1 MSVNLEIKVGRPWH
15 GLGGA
20 YARGEEAALRWYP
33 ADWRDPDAWRARARV
48 VRELFN
54 KDARERAVASLHA
67 PTEEV
72 RRALARV
79 VDDGG
84 FLITTGQQP
93 GLFTGP
99 LYTIHKALS
108 AVALARSLEG
118 VLDAPVVPVFWIP
131 SEDHDWAEVDHTD
144 LIGVDNDIHRVS
156 VPAPARA
163 GELPLHRLPVGPDIE
178 DAVTAMSELLPQ
190 TEFTRSYLDLLRRCW
205 RTGVTLPDGVRM
217 TLEGLLEPFGMAF
230 VDAADP
236 ALKAASRGVLESEVR
251 YAEGHERSLSERAG
265 ELEKA
270 GWSVQVPVLEGGVNL
285 FIEGPAGRE
294 RLYRNSGEYRVK
306 SGATFSLDDILKCM
320 REDPQSVSPN
330 VLLRPIVEAATLPT
344 LGYVAGP
351 AETAY
356 LAQLAPLFASHGV
369 AQPIA
374 FPRFSATMVER
385 KVGKVLDKFSLEV
398 TAFTRPLHEI
408 AGDLAQE
415 DLPEGVKQALV
426 EIRETLERE
435 GAALVDAARTVDPTL
450 KGPIEH
456 ARSVSLDEWS
466 KAERKI
472 IQAVKRKSETS
483 LQQVEKA
490 RLHLFPDG
498 VAQERL
504 VNIFY
509 YLTRYGSPLLGE
521 LLDRFSQQLPA
532 GLAEGSMAPHRTE
545 R

>member
-1 MSVNLEIKVGRPWH
+1 MSVNLEIRVARPWH

-48 VRELFN
+48 VGELFD
-54 KDARERAVASLHA
+54 KDARERAVAALSA

-79 VDDGG
+79 VDEGG

-108 AVALARSLEG
+108 AVALARSLEE
-118 VLDAPVVPVFWIP
+118 VLDAPVMPVFWIP
-131 SEDHDWAEVDHTD
+131 SEDHDWAEVDHAD
-144 LIGVDNDIHRVS
+144 LIGVDNELHRVR

-163 GELPLHRLPVGPDIE
+163 GELPLHRLPVGPGIE
-178 DAVTAMSELLPQ
+178 DAVTAMTELLPQ
-190 TEFTRSYLDLLRRCW
+190 TEFTTPYLDLLRRCW
-205 RTGVTLPDGVRM
+205 RAGVTLPDGVRT
-217 TLEGLLEPFGMAF
+217 TLEGLLGPFGMAF

-236 ALKAASRGVLESEVR
+236 ALKSASRGVLASEVR
-251 YAEGHERSLSERAG
+251 SAEGHERGLSERAG
-265 ELEKA
+265 ELEGA

-294 RLYRNSGEYRVK
+294 RLYRNAGEYQVR
-306 SGATFSLDDILKCM
+306 SGATFSLDDVLRCM
-320 REDPQSVSPN
+320 REDPKSVSPN
-330 VLLRPIVEAATLPT
+330 VLLRPVVEAATLPT

-369 AQPIA
+369 VQPIV

-385 KVGKVLDKFSLEV
+385 KVGKVLEKFSLEV
-398 TAFTRPLHEI
+398 AALARPLHEI
-408 AGDLAQE
+408 AGDLARE

-435 GAALVDAARTVDPTL
+435 GAALVDAARPVDPTL

-456 ARSVSLDEWS
+456 ARSVSLDGWS
-466 KAERKI
+466 EAERKI
-472 IQAVKRKSETS
+472 MQAVKRNSETR

-498 VAQERL
+498 GPQERL
-504 VNIFY
+504 VNVFY
-509 YLTRYGSPLLGE
+509 YLTRYGSPLLEE
-521 LLDRFSQQLPA
+521 LLDRFSQHLPA
-532 GLAEGSMAPHRTE
+532 GLAAGSMAPPGA
-545 R
+545 